1 MGCSPKENASGKGG
15 GAFTKLGG
23 GQNDGKE
30 KICDSVKHTSDIRRE
45 LQRAGLGLRNAHGVT
60 QRAMLLRVLQYLG
73 ARGINTTEAVGCGYH
88 RVATR
93 IQELEAE
100 GWKIEAQCQ
109 AIVGADGLS
118 RVEIARYVLRRR
130 PVPTQINL
138 GGEAA

>member
-1 MGCSPKENASGKGG
+1 MRAANTPAAGSG
-15 GAFTKLGG
+15 TQT
-23 GQNDGKE
+23 GQP
-30 KICDSVKHTSDIRRE
+30 DIRRE

-73 ARGINTTEAVGCGYH
+73 ARGINTSEAEGCGYH

-100 GWKIEAQCQ
+100 GWKIASQCEA
-109 AIVGADGLS
+109 IIGADGLPH
-118 RVEIARYVLRRR
+118 VGIARYVLRRR
-130 PVPTQINL
+130 AAPTQINL